1 MIKLQLPE
9 KPIELTEEEEQKL
22 IDEFKANGTP
32 VWRKKYI
39 VDALLEMSNCKCA
52 YSEQALNAESA
63 YMEVEHFKHKDKY
76 IDDVVKWGN
85 LLPACKKCNATKKDW
100 DVLEYPIV
108 NPVVDKPAESLY
120 VKSFRFYKKNQK
132 GQNTIDAVALNDRD
146 HFVTPRSQIGFS
158 LAETLEAYYERIK
171 EVDTP
176 TKKQNA
182 MNNIKSLLRECGPRH
197 VYSAVL
203 STYILY
209 ELPIYKELEVYLRG
223 QSLWDEELEE
233 IKTSL
238 LTIALPEHT

>member
-9 KPIELTEEEEQKL
+9 KPVELTEEEELKL
-22 IDEFKANGTP
+22 INEFKANGTA

-39 VDALLEMSNCKCA
+39 VDALLEMSNYKCA
-52 YSEQALNAESA
+52 YSEQALNVESA

-76 IDDVVKWGN
+76 KDDVVKWGN
-85 LLPACKKCNATKKDW
+85 LLPACKKCNTTKNKW

-108 NPVVDKPAESLY
+108 NPLVDVPGESLY
-120 VKSFRFYKKNQK
+120 VKGFRFYKKNEK
-132 GQNTIDAVALNDRD
+132 GHNTIDAVALSDRD
-146 HFVTPRSQIGFS
+146 HFVNPRALIGLS
-158 LAETLEAYYERIK
+158 LAEKLEAYFERIK
-171 EVDTP
+171 EVDTLRRR
-176 TKKQNA
+176 QNA
-182 MNNIKSLLRECGPRH
+182 MNNIKSLLRDCGPQH

-209 ELPIYKELEVYLRG
+209 ELPTYKELEDYLRG

-238 LTIALPEHT
+238 LTIALPEHS